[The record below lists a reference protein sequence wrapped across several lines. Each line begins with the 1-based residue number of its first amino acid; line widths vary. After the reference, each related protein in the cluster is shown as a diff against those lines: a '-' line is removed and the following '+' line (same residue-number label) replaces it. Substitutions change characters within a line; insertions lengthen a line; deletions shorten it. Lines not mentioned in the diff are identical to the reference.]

1 MNRIQGKLILITGA
15 SAGIGQACARRLAR
29 EGARLVLW
37 ARREERI
44 ADVAATIAAETG
56 ADVATAVVDVRDRAV
71 VNAAM
76 AGLIDAVGT
85 PDVLLNNAGLA
96 AGMDLIQHGDPDDW
110 DRMIDTNIRGL
121 LHVTRAVLPAML
133 RAERGHI
140 INIGS
145 VAGHWTYPRGN
156 VYSATKFAVRSL
168 TEGINMDLL
177 GTPLRVSSI
186 DPGLAET
193 EFSLVRFHGDSERAA
208 QAYRGMQPLSGEDIA
223 DAVAYVIGVPP
234 HVNVLDLVLM
244 PTAQRSVHA
253 VHRQEE

>member
-1 MNRIQGKLILITGA
+1 MNNVQGKLILITGA

-37 ARREERI
+37 ARREERL
-44 ADVAATIAAETG
+44 ADVAAAITAETG
-56 ADVATAVVDVRDRAV
+56 ADVVTAIVDVRDRAA

-76 AGLIDAVGT
+76 TALIDEVGT

-96 AGMDLIQHGDPDDW
+96 AGMDLIQYGDPDDW

-121 LHVTRAVLPAML
+121 LHVTRAVLPPML

-145 VAGHWTYPRGN
+145 AAGHWTYPRGN

-168 TEGINMDLL
+168 TEGLNMDLL

-193 EFSLVRFHGDSERAA
+193 EFSLVRFHGDSERAG
-208 QAYRGMQPLSGEDIA
+208 QVYRGMQPLSGDDIA